1 MPASI
6 SFVVPCLNEA
16 DSLPAVLERIQQV
29 REGAFAGREVEIV
42 VADNGST
49 DGSREIAAAA
59 GARLEAC
66 PVRGYGA
73 VLRHGFESARND
85 IVVFADADNTYDF
98 AEAPRLVA
106 KLEEGNDLV
115 LGSRVRGEIRPGAMP
130 FLHRWLGTPALTF
143 VLNRLHAGR
152 GQKVSDCNSGFRCF
166 RRASFAAW
174 QPRATGMEF
183 ASEMLVKAMR
193 SGARIAEVPITL
205 HPDTRGRPPHL
216 KRWRDGTRHLL
227 QILAGSPRFFFG
239 LGLLVL
245 LANWAV
251 LLIGL
256 FWGPLSLPWGNV
268 FGIHTMMFALLGTCL
283 GLNVFGVGLLLAAR
297 EGGDPGPYRP
307 LLEVDEGRLLWGGVG
322 FLLACTLVSLVP
334 IVIDWR
340 SAGFRFLALQKQTL
354 VLVAFGAN
362 GVFFLFNVI
371 AAHLLKQR

>member
-6 SFVVPCLNEA
+6 SFVVPCLDEA
-16 DSLPAVLERIQQV
+16 DSLPAVLDRIQQV
-29 REGAFAGREVEIV
+29 RDGAFAGRDVEIV

-49 DGSREIAAAA
+49 DGSREIAAAH
-59 GARLEAC
+59 GARIEDC

-73 VLRHGFESARND
+73 ALRHGFERARHD

-115 LGSRVRGEIRPGAMP
+115 LGSRMRGEIRPGAMP

-143 VLNRLHAGR
+143 VLNRLHAGP

-193 SGARIAEVPITL
+193 SGARIAEVSITL

-239 LGLLVL
+239 LGLLLL

-334 IVIDWR
+334 ILIDWAD
-340 SAGFRFLALQKQTL
+340 AGFRFLALQKQTL

-371 AAHLLKQR
+371 GAHLLKQR